1 MAVRDLRIRIKNRM
15 KERDIT
21 GKALAARIG
30 VDPSTMSRYLRGL
43 TTMPYDYAELI
54 CRELDIPFFADEEDD
69 EDVDLPDFEGKNA
82 ELYRNSLIIFNARD
96 KEQRKRIKELRYDIA
111 EMQWKIDKKD
121 FIIFLL
127 AAAFIALSVWNIYF
141 AIDANNKDWGIVQ
154 NSDGHLEFVPKVSSD
169 YDDGSEQIEEKEET
183 ASALDSLSNT

>member
-21 GKALAARIG
+21 GKALAASIG

-69 EDVDLPDFEGKNA
+69 EDIDLPDFEGKNA
-82 ELYRNSLIIFNARD
+82 ELYRNSLVIYNARD
-96 KEQRKRIKELRYDIA
+96 KEQRKRIKELKYDIA
-111 EMQWKIDKKD
+111 EKQWKIDKKD
-121 FIIFLL
+121 FIIFFL
-127 AAAFIALSVWNIYF
+127 AAAFIALSVWSIYF
-141 AIDANNKDWGIVQ
+141 ALDANNGDWGIVQ
-154 NSDGHLEFVPKVSSD
+154 YSDGHLEVVPKVSSD
-169 YDDGSEQIEEKEET
+169 YDDGSEQIEEEEET